1 MEQEFEMFGVVIQL
15 AAVFLFC
22 WGVPRKWYRI
32 LLSVIAGCVFVW
44 VISKGFVLGVRY
56 LFGLSVWDLQNRK
69 LFCMVVVSA
78 GHLLVLLGA
87 WIVRQIRIGIRIRW
101 LVLTL
106 LFPVLSLAM
115 LLIMLFTYLGRT
127 DISETT
133 FFFCCLLELS
143 NFAAV
148 GLIHATQ
155 KSTLLGQEMALLNQ
169 QLQIQS
175 ESIVSLEKSYRTQ
188 RQSTHDYQNQLR
200 TIYRL
205 LCDGQDAS
213 AREYVAQLMDVQS
226 ERVFS
231 VNTGNP
237 IIDAVVHQKFQV
249 AHDQGVEA
257 SFRGNDLSAVNLKM
271 NELVVLLSNLLD
283 NAIEGCARCT
293 EDRKL
298 ECSMVLE
305 DGLFLS
311 VRNTSPAVKI
321 RGKHIPTTKEPKHEH
336 GYGLRTI
343 SRILDQHKA
352 LYSFRYADGWFEFVA
367 EIPNG
372 KAGAI

>member
-1 MEQEFEMFGVVIQL
+1 MEREFEIIGIVIQL
-15 AAVFLFC
+15 AAVLLFC
-22 WGVPRKWYRI
+22 WGAPTKWYRI
-32 LLSVIAGCVFVW
+32 LLSVIAGCVFCW
-44 VISKGFVLGVRY
+44 VISNGFVLGVRY
-56 LFGLSVWDLQNRK
+56 LFGLSVWDLQNRR

-78 GHLLVLLGA
+78 GQLLALLGA
-87 WIVRQIRIGIRIRW
+87 WIVRQIRIGFRARW
-101 LVLTL
+101 LLLTL

-155 KSTLLGQEMALLNQ
+155 KSTLLGQEMALLHQ

-175 ESIVSLEKSYRTQ
+175 ESIVSLEKSYRAQ
-188 RQSTHDYQNQLR
+188 RQSTHDYQNQLQ
-200 TIYRL
+200 TVYRL
-205 LCDGQDAS
+205 LWDGKDAS
-213 AREYVAQLMDVQS
+213 AREYVGQLLDVQS

-249 AHDQGVEA
+249 AYEQGIEA
-257 SFRGNDLSAVNLKM
+257 TFRGNDLSGVSMKM

-283 NAIEGCARCT
+283 NAIEGCARYSG
-293 EDRKL
+293 ERKL
-298 ECSMVLE
+298 ECSMILQN
-305 DGLFLS
+305 GLFLS
-311 VRNTSPAVKI
+311 VRNTSPAVMI
-321 RGKHIPTTKEPKHEH
+321 HGKHIPTTKEPRHEH

-343 SRILDQHKA
+343 SRILDQNKA
-352 LYSFRYADGWFEFVA
+352 QYSFRYADGWFEFVA
-367 EIPNG
+367 EIPQ
-372 KAGAI
+372 

>member
-1 MEQEFEMFGVVIQL
+1 MEPVFEYIGIAIQL
-15 AAVFLFC
+15 IAVILFC
-22 WGVPRKWYRI
+22 WGSQKKWYRI
-32 LLSVIAGCVFVW
+32 LLSLITGGVLVW
-44 VISKGFVLGVRY
+44 LISNGFVLGVRH
-56 LFGLSVWDLQNRK
+56 LFGLSQWDFQNRQ
-69 LFCMVVVSA
+69 LLRLVVVSE
-78 GHLLVLLGA
+78 GQLLALLGT
-87 WIVRQIRIGIRIRW
+87 WIIRQIRARYRGGW

-106 LFPVLSLAM
+106 LFPVLSMAM
-115 LLIMLFTYLGRT
+115 ILVMLFIYLGRT
-127 DISETT
+127 DISVTT

-213 AREYVAQLMDVQS
+213 AREYVAQLMDMQS

-249 AHDQGVEA
+249 AHEQGVEA

-293 EDRKL
+293 GDRKL
-298 ECSMVLE
+298 ECSMILE

-321 RGKHIPTTKEPKHEH
+321 HGKHIPTTKEPKHEH

-352 LYSFRYADGWFEFVA
+352 QYSFRYADGWFEFAA

-372 KAGAI
+372 KADAI

>member
-1 MEQEFEMFGVVIQL
+1 MELTFQYIGIAIQL
-15 AAVFLFC
+15 LTVILFC
-22 WGVPRKWYRI
+22 WGPPKKWYRI
-32 LLSVIAGCVFVW
+32 LLDLIAGGAFVCL
-44 VISKGFVLGVRY
+44 ISNGFVLGVRH
-56 LFGLSVWDLQNRK
+56 LFGLSVWDFQNRK

-78 GHLLVLLGA
+78 GQLLALLGA
-87 WIVRQIRIGIRIRW
+87 WIVRQIRIGIRVRW
-101 LVLTL
+101 LLLTL

-127 DISETT
+127 DISDTT

-155 KSTLLGQEMALLNQ
+155 KSTLLGQEMALLHQ

-175 ESIVSLEKSYRTQ
+175 ESIVSLEKSYRSQ
-188 RQSTHDYQNQLR
+188 RQSTHDFQNHLQ
-200 TIYRL
+200 TVYRL
-205 LCDGQDAS
+205 LRDGENSS
-213 AREYVAQLMDVQS
+213 AQEYVGQLLDVQS

-249 AHDQGVEA
+249 AYEQGIEA
-257 SFRGNDLSAVNLKM
+257 SFRGNDLSGVDMKM
-271 NELVVLLSNLLD
+271 NELVVLMSNLLD
-283 NAIEGCARCT
+283 NAIEGCARYSG
-293 EDRKL
+293 ERKL
-298 ECSMVLE
+298 ECSMILQN
-305 DGLFLS
+305 GLFLS
-311 VRNTSPAVKI
+311 VRNTSPAVTI
-321 RGKHIPTTKEPKHEH
+321 QGKHIPTTKEPRHDH

-343 SRILDQHKA
+343 SRILDQNKA
-352 LYSFRYADGWFEFVA
+352 QYSFRYADGWFEFVA

-372 KAGAI
+372 KAGGV

>member
-1 MEQEFEMFGVVIQL
+1 MELAFEYIGIAVQLIAVI
-15 AAVFLFC
+15 LFC
-22 WGVPRKWYRI
+22 WGTHKKWYRI
-32 LLSVIAGCVFVW
+32 LLSLITGGVLVW
-44 VISKGFVLGVRY
+44 LVSNGFVLGVRH
-56 LFGLSVWDLQNRK
+56 LFGLSQWDFQSRQLLR
-69 LFCMVVVSA
+69 LVAVSE
-78 GHLLVLLGA
+78 GQLLALLGA
-87 WIVRQIRIGIRIRW
+87 WVIRQIRTGCRVGW
-101 LVLTL
+101 LMLTL
-106 LFPVLSLAM
+106 LFPLLSMAM
-115 LLIMLFTYLGRT
+115 ILVMLFIYLGRT
-127 DISETT
+127 DISVTT

-148 GLIHATQ
+148 GLIYATQ

-213 AREYVAQLMDVQS
+213 VRAYVAQLMDVQS

-237 IIDAVVHQKFQV
+237 IIDAVVHQKFQT
-249 AHDQGVEA
+249 AHEQRIEV
-257 SFRGNDLSAVNLKM
+257 SFRGNDLSDVNLKM

-293 EDRKL
+293 GDRRL
-298 ECSMVLE
+298 ECSMILE

-311 VRNTSPAVKI
+311 IRNTSPAVKI
-321 RGKHIPTTKEPKHEH
+321 HGNQIPTSKEPKHDH

-343 SRILDQHKA
+343 SRILDRHKA
-352 LYSFRYADGWFEFVA
+352 LYSFRYADGWFEFA
-367 EIPNG
+367 AQIPIG
-372 KAGAI
+372 RGDVI